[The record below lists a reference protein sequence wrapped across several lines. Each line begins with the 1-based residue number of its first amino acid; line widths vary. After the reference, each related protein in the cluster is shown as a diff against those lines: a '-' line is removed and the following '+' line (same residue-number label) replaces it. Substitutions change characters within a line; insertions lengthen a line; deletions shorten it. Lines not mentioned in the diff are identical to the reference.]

1 MCAFDEFFDSVKLPR
16 LISCRPYCANTA
28 QTYKFAAPS
37 SSTFARGYPFPAA
50 TSNLAPPPMARV
62 IATSLAALALWLAY
76 CLSGVAWR
84 LLRIARHRPETAADA
99 VRFGLL
105 GAAKVAPHGLLYPA
119 AMIESATVVAVGARD
134 PSRARRL
141 ASRWGIPR
149 SGDYASVLSD
159 PAVEA
164 VCIPCRNQDLYDWPA
179 PKRLISRGWT

>member
-1 MCAFDEFFDSVKLPR
+1 MSPSADPSPQQVGDP
-16 LISCRPYCANTA
+16 NGG
-28 QTYKFAAPS
+28 AARQR
-37 SSTFARGYPFPAA
+37 A
-50 TSNLAPPPMARV
+50 MASV
-62 IATSLAALALWLAY
+62 IATTLAALALLLAY
-76 CLSGVAWR
+76 GLSGVAWR

-134 PSRARRL
+134 PSRAHRL

-149 SGDYASVLSD
+149 SGDYASVLVD

-164 VCIPCRNQDLYDWPA
+164 VYIHVETRTCMGRTEP
-179 PKRLISRGWT
+179 PKRLIGRG

>member
-1 MCAFDEFFDSVKLPR
+1 
-16 LISCRPYCANTA
+16 
-28 QTYKFAAPS
+28 
-37 SSTFARGYPFPAA
+37 
-50 TSNLAPPPMARV
+50 MARV
-62 IATSLAALALWLAY
+62 IATTLAALALWLAY

-134 PSRARRL
+134 PSRAHRL
-141 ASRWGIPR
+141 ASRWGITR
-149 SGDYASVLSD
+149 SGDYASVLTD

-164 VCIPCRNQDLYDWPA
+164 VFIMSKPGPWPDRAAHAADRPRLAA
-179 PKRLISRGWT
+179 PKCRPGHPLALLKPCSALFCTTSSAGLAFRRRCTQTYE

>member
-1 MCAFDEFFDSVKLPR
+1 MHMHMCMCMWSDWSRKLR
-16 LISCRPYCANTA
+16 RANSA
-28 QTYKFAAPS
+28 PFLLAAHLAPS
-37 SSTFARGYPFPAA
+37 
-50 TSNLAPPPMARV
+50 MARV
-62 IATSLAALALWLAY
+62 IATTLAALALWLAY

-134 PSRARRL
+134 PSRAHRL
-141 ASRWGIPR
+141 ASRWGITR
-149 SGDYASVLSD
+149 SGDYASVLTD

-164 VCIPCRNQDLYDWPA
+164 VFI
-179 PKRLISRGWT
+179 ISKPGTLAG

>member
-1 MCAFDEFFDSVKLPR
+1 MQLCVVVLDVSMYPPLCIHLFLLFSCLNPDLPSFFTPCSRQQRV
-16 LISCRPYCANTA
+16 
-28 QTYKFAAPS
+28 
-37 SSTFARGYPFPAA
+37 G
-50 TSNLAPPPMARV
+50 MARL
-62 IATSLAALALWLAY
+62 IATSLATLALWLAY

-134 PSRARRL
+134 PSRAQRL

-149 SGDYASVLSD
+149 SGDYASVLAD

-164 VCIPCRNQDLYDWPA
+164 VYIHVETRTLA
-179 PKRLISRGWT
+179 G